1 MACRLAAKPED
12 GVHPEVSPV
21 MTTHSVNILH
31 STVNI
36 VGGNQANYNT
46 SNPTSTSGA
55 PPPLSPF
62 NDAPVDLLSVHFTGR
77 ENELKH
83 ISSAFEHIDDIPRRC
98 ALYGG
103 PGVGKSQLTYGW
115 AKWTFDRKQNAYIF
129 WISATTVEKLNQ
141 GFSKMLHLIQHP
153 DRSHP
158 DQSVRLMAARR
169 WLEDVDWGNWLMV
182 LDNVH
187 SETIAFL
194 REHLPRKN
202 GRGSLLFTTR
212 AKDVAT
218 ALASAGGQRHNVV
231 EVPFLDVQDS
241 VRLFRRHFDDGE
253 MEAPMVELEEMMKAL
268 GGLPLAISHAAAYMN
283 KSACTVKDML
293 EVYRGSRKIDV
304 RYLTS
309 RGAP

>member
-1 MACRLAAKPED
+1 VACRPAVKPED
-12 GVHPEVSPV
+12 GAHPEVSFV

-31 STVNI
+31 STVDI
-36 VGGNQANYNT
+36 IGGNQANYNNT
-46 SNPTSTSGA
+46 SNPISVSGA

-62 NDAPVDLLSVHFTGR
+62 NDAPDLLSSHFTGR
-77 ENELKH
+77 ENQLKH
-83 ISSAFEHIDDIPRRC
+83 ISSAFEHIGDIPRRC

-115 AKWTFDRKQNAYIF
+115 AKLTFDQKQHAYIF

-141 GFSKMLHLIQHP
+141 GFSKLLHLIQHP

-158 DQSVRLMAARR
+158 EQSVRLIAARR
-169 WLEDVDWGNWLMV
+169 WLEDVDSGNWLMV

-187 SETIAFL
+187 LETIAFL

-231 EVPFLDVQDS
+231 EVPFLNVQDS
-241 VRLFRRHFDDGE
+241 VKLFLQHFDGSK
-253 MEAPMVELEEMMKAL
+253 METQMVELEEMMKAL
-268 GGLPLAISHAAAYMN
+268 GGLPLAISHAAAYMKN
-283 KSACTVKDML
+283 TGCTVKDML
-293 EVYRGSRKIDV
+293 EVYWGSRKIDV

-309 RGAP
+309 RGMP